1 MKYFSKESKLEREL
15 NKLIGKK
22 VRMQSEM
29 QKLKKDSLSISKKI
43 NELNINISKMKEVKK
58 VVLMAIA
65 SGSETKESTG
75 SPVKL
80 ITGLAPLSVLAVNP
94 TKKELETI
102 YGRELDKDPEYL
114 SADEAGV
121 KKLRIDFIVKTVIDE
136 KKSCNEEVV
145 TKVSFFLEDRPAL
158 TSGGD
163 KVYMLNLYG
172 ESACIPLADAKNN
185 IVPENMAWYCTTKM
199 RPAFK
204 GEVEL
209 VDFLKAYLT
218 IPNRAFKDK
227 VIPDITQA
235 EIQLDSIKKYFATG
249 EINEIKSAVKSRMS
263 TNKVMV
269 CGGVRTT
276 DDNKQYQAWY
286 LKKPLKYGVSELTYI
301 KRDIKDRQT
310 QLNVDFGPEDLKFRI
325 YSNEPTAF
333 TQQSSGGNP
342 FATTVDDD
350 NDPFGAALASGIPAN
365 ASGAPAKSWFEQ

>member
-1 MKYFSKESKLEREL
+1 
-15 NKLIGKK
+15 
-22 VRMQSEM
+22 M

-145 TKVSFFLEDRPAL
+145 TKVSFFLEDRPAM

-185 IVPENMAWYCTTKM
+185 VVPENMAWYCTTKM

-365 ASGAPAKSWFEQ
+365 AGGAPAKSWFEQ

>member
-145 TKVSFFLEDRPAL
+145 TKVSFFLEDRPAM

-185 IVPENMAWYCTTKM
+185 VVPENMAWYCTTKM

-286 LKKPLKYGVSELTYI
+286 LKKPLKYGVSDLTYI

-365 ASGAPAKSWFEQ
+365 AGGAPAKSWFEQ

>member
-75 SPVKL
+75 GPVKL

-94 TKKELETI
+94 TKKELEAI

-145 TKVSFFLEDRPAL
+145 TKISFFLEDRPAM

-185 IVPENMAWYCTTKM
+185 VVPENMAWYCTTKM

-286 LKKPLKYGVSELTYI
+286 LKKPLKYGVSDLTYI

-342 FATTVDDD
+342 FVTTVDDD
-350 NDPFGAALASGIPAN
+350 NDPFGDALVSGIPAN
-365 ASGAPAKSWFEQ
+365 APNSSAKSWFEQ

>member
-136 KKSCNEEVV
+136 KKNCNEEVV
-145 TKVSFFLEDRPAL
+145 TKVSFFLEDRPAM

-286 LKKPLKYGVSELTYI
+286 LKKPLKYGVSDLTYI